1 MSAVKSLLV
10 TLLLVACDKKSGP
23 KPVEGSGSPVVAPVL
38 ADAMVVALAD
48 AAVDAGVTVD
58 AAPTDC
64 TAAAIGAARKQAD
77 AHLKAGSYD
86 AAIALLRG
94 DSCYL
99 QQDQD
104 AALQAQIAWR
114 LSDLSFAYYKAGQ
127 FANCY
132 GVASS
137 EVTAY
142 AGNVGFFFGE
152 DDAVMKALEHNAKL
166 CQDAAAKERGPFVA
180 ASKCTFAADAHA
192 LPATA
197 LDAADKAACMVFGPG
212 KKDTDDLT
220 VCGDVTLVRQS
231 KAGKL
236 SRTKLAVTEGN
247 LVNGSVCCNIEKV
260 SFGRR
265 GANLA
270 ILVETEGKDCDGGT
284 ASSEEQHAYEVK
296 GAALELFH
304 TVNAIA
310 H

>member
-1 MSAVKSLLV
+1 MSAAKSLVVLW
-10 TLLLVACDKKSGP
+10 LLAACDKSSSP
-23 KPVEGSGSPVVAPVL
+23 KPAEGSGSAVVAPVA
-38 ADAMVVALAD
+38 ADAAVVALAD
-48 AAVDAGVTVD
+48 AAVDAGATVD
-58 AAPTDC
+58 AAPIAC
-64 TAAAIGAARKQAD
+64 TAAAIGTARKQAD
-77 AHLKAGSYD
+77 AHVKAGSYD

-99 QQDQD
+99 EADQTD
-104 AALQAQIAWR
+104 ALKSQIAWR

-127 FANCY
+127 FASCY
-132 GVASS
+132 AVASA
-137 EVTAY
+137 EATPY

-180 ASKCTFAADAHA
+180 AGTCTFVEDAHA
-192 LPATA
+192 LPASA
-197 LDAADKAACMVFGPG
+197 LEPTDKAACIVFEPG
-212 KKDTDDLT
+212 KKDTDDLN

-231 KAGKL
+231 KKGKL

-247 LVNGSVCCNIEKV
+247 LANGSVCCNIERV

-270 ILVETEGKDCDGGT
+270 ILVETLGRDCDGGT

-296 GAALELFH
+296 GAALDLFH
-304 TVNAIA
+304 TLNATA